1 MNTVNY
7 VLSEGTLSLPEA
19 VQDQSVT
26 LLRLPAARCPRHAGG
41 DTRLGRQRRRGRSVS
56 ATAAGQSL
64 SLIHI

>member
-26 LLRLPAARCPRHAGG
+26 LLRLPAARCPLPAPRWW
-41 DTRLGRQRRRGRSVS
+41 
-56 ATAAGQSL
+56 
-64 SLIHI
+64 